1 MEGSWENMNEQ
12 NQDLMV
18 LSDSQDGRPLL
29 QTKILGQS
37 YAMCYQEPLI
47 VGRLVNLKP
56 DWGPQHLWHVT
67 DDRHLTGVG
76 HCKVPKIFAYQISG
90 LYLKRFLSYW
100 SSKVPVRHTDT
111 STVRGGQG
119 TPGPKFNRYPWNMA
133 V

>member
-1 MEGSWENMNEQ
+1 MNEQ

-56 DWGPQHLWHVT
+56 D
-67 DDRHLTGVG
+67 
-76 HCKVPKIFAYQISG
+76 
-90 LYLKRFLSYW
+90 
-100 SSKVPVRHTDT
+100 
-111 STVRGGQG
+111 
-119 TPGPKFNRYPWNMA
+119 
-133 V
+133 